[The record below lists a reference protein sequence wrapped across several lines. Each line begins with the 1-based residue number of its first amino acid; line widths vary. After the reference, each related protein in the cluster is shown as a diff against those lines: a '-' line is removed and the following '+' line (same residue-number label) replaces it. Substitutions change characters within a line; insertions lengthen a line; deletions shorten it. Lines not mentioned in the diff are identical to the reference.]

1 MPLSNYEINL
11 LLTWSAK
18 SVLSN
23 DEEATTHAIADTKLQ
38 VPDTTLSTQDNAKLF
53 EQLISGFKKTINQ
66 NRYQTKL
73 SPERPNK
80 YLDFLIYPSFRRVNR
95 LFLLLFQ
102 NEDNRTVHTKYCLP
116 IIEIKHYNVII
127 NGHNIFD

>member
-1 MPLSNYEINL
+1 MPLSNCEINL

-23 DEEATTHAIADTKLQ
+23 DEEATTHAIADTKIQ
-38 VPDTTLSTQDNAKLF
+38 VTDATVSTQDNAKLF
-53 EQLISGFKKTINQ
+53 EQLISGFKRTINQ

-73 SPERPNK
+73 PTERPDK

-95 LFLLLFQ
+95 LFLLLFE
-102 NEDNRTVHTKYCLP
+102 NEDNRTVHTKYYLP
-116 IIEIKHYNVII
+116 II
-127 NGHNIFD
+127 